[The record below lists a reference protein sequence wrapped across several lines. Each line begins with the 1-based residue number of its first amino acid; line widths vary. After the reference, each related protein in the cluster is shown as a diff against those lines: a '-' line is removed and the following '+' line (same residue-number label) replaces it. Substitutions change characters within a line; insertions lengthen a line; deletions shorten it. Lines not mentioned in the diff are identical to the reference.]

1 MLAELADRNG
11 RVSQAA
17 HFPSAAAA
25 AADRAVFADR
35 TMHAFSRI
43 DLGAEIVVKI
53 DRGGLAAN
61 LFYTE
66 SCRFRNCK
74 KVILPSPIAT
84 PMLVVCAGHHE
95 VERPL
100 RVTGADYAPLLR
112 GISHLVFS
120 ELKTKKALW
129 QHAVRIYPAAP
140 GLFEVILRVL
150 GMRRDQAREGDTNA
164 TFVRHFVEIYDA
176 DLIAMLLAFQRFDSS
191 SAHIG
196 SGLIKRYSATA
207 TIHMV
212 IAPLAVH
219 VETRRSDGTSTLT
232 LRVCSSIRTCAQPPS
247 WVLAP
252 NFHVPVER
260 LELQRA
266 FSRSIA
272 AVFDAM
278 SLRQRGEFGND
289 RDYAAVLDE
298 HALVADECVALQTEL
313 AAEHKAT
320 EAKRRRD
327 ERVAANADAGAAPP
341 PPRPRA
347 AAAGAPRPAQ
357 GETVAQARNRFLA
370 ESGVRRGK
378 YLRGNETRDELETRI
393 AARLRHLEA
402 VGEDSGSDI
411 PLLFLQQAL
420 EEHEELD
427 LYGMED

>member
-11 RVSQAA
+11 RVSLPG
-17 HFPSAAAA
+17 HPPSAAAA

-100 RVTGADYAPLLR
+100 RVIGADYAPLLR

-120 ELKTKKALW
+120 ELKTKHALW
-129 QHAVRIYPAAP
+129 QHAVRIFPAAP

-196 SGLIKRYSATA
+196 NGLIKRYSATA

-212 IAPLAVH
+212 IAPLTVH

-278 SLRQRGEFGND
+278 SQRQRGEFGHD

-313 AAEHKAT
+313 AAEHKAA
-320 EAKRRRD
+320 EAVRRRD
-327 ERVAANADAGAAPP
+327 ERAAANAGAARP
-341 PPRPRA
+341 PPRARA
-347 AAAGAPRPAQ
+347 AAAGASRPAQ

-370 ESGVRRGK
+370 ESGVRRDK
-378 YLRGNETRDELETRI
+378 YLRGNETRDELEKRS

-402 VGEDSGSDI
+402 AGEDTGSDI
-411 PLLFLQQAL
+411 PLLFMQQAL
-420 EEHEELD
+420 EQLEELD
-427 LYGMED
+427 LNEMDV